1 MTTTLTRKVV
11 SGWAACLLTTML
23 VGCGGGGGDGESSN
37 AALSPSVAA
46 SAAIGVAGGS
56 LEATL
61 AGGTT
66 VRLTVPAG
74 ALKATTAFRIDPVPA
89 AAGSLGTFELAPVGL
104 EFKLPA
110 RLEITPRAATAINAE
125 TTLVFSL
132 RGVQVPMAARVD
144 SAARTVTVLLR
155 RLGSGSPVAPA
166 AASRVHALGVGNAT
180 VQEARRLD
188 AAADAVQAALVLRNF
203 LERASLLTQLLD
215 RLTAQGTIDN
225 AVDAQLGIESV
236 LGLPQTGEVDRF
248 ARSSLAV
255 YRTVVCGQREFSV
268 SSLNTFQDG
277 TDHAGF
283 LRRASDVLQW
293 GLLAEELAPIAAGFA
308 PAETGCANLPP
319 DRTRPVRDRFP
330 GYLERVQSAL
340 ALLDPKLD
348 FTQIL
353 TVRMTALL
361 AFAAG
366 LQGSEVDD
374 LASQVQSIAA
384 AQTVRLR
391 FGAYASCVA
400 DGSQIFQQTLLARE
414 ISDAA
419 FLALSIF
426 SESDLHSDIQ
436 YCGTTLTWEVQ
447 TASGAVVRNGTA
459 GGLGVGLVRASMNVA
474 LDGGDKLVLRGPLNA
489 LRCPT
494 GSQNNE
500 QLAIGAGQGTGALTS
515 LGLLTPSNA
524 NTYLQAAP
532 LEIPVAQLRALTN
545 APAGSSAPGR
555 LVLQRTGGVCN
566 GEFPL
571 LQNTAALVTLVFAS
585 AVAELSIFTANL
597 PDATQGSAYATT
609 LVALGGTAPYTWTAT
624 GLPAALPLNAQTGQI
639 LGTPTAAARAVIS
652 ATVTDANGQTASRS
666 LALRT
671 FSVLVGRYFAQG
683 QVPAVDPAALQA
695 MCNAPPANS
704 PALAFY
710 IRSQRRVND
719 SPQWTVDVNETID
732 PGTLRLTFTYPVAP
746 SFAASIEVTTQ
757 RVTDSDRITFDGTT
771 NGLRSVG
778 NLFETTRPV
787 LTVAIGGAGLPTAG
801 CFPYISGG
809 AHSLDPIVL
818 GPLRVNGL
826 PTSEWGFSA
835 VKVR

>member
-1 MTTTLTRKVV
+1 MTTSSTKRFL
-11 SGWAACLLTTML
+11 SHWMAGALASLL
-23 VGCGGGGGDGESSN
+23 VACGGGGGDANEAGAVEVP
-37 AALSPSVAA
+37 LSPSVAA

-74 ALKATTAFRIDPVPA
+74 ALKTTTAFRIDPVPA
-89 AAGSLGTFELAPVGL
+89 GAGTLGTFELAPVGL

-110 RLEITPRAATAINAE
+110 RLEITPRAAMAIDAE

-132 RGVQVPMAARVD
+132 RGVQVPVAARVD

-155 RLGSGSPVAPA
+155 RLGSGSPVTPA

-180 VQEARRLD
+180 VHEARRLD
-188 AAADAVQAALVLRNF
+188 AAADAVQAALVRRNF

-225 AVDAQLGIESV
+225 AIDAQLGIESV
-236 LGLPQTGEVDRF
+236 LGLPQTGEIDRF

-283 LRRASDVLQW
+283 LRRVSDVLQW
-293 GLLAEELAPIAAGFA
+293 GLLAEQLAPIAAGFA
-308 PAETGCANLPP
+308 PAEAGCANLPL

-330 GYLERVQSAL
+330 GYLERVQDAL
-340 ALLDPKLD
+340 ALLDPRRD

-374 LASQVQSIAA
+374 LAPQVQSIVA

-391 FGAYASCVA
+391 SGAYASCVT

-419 FLALSIF
+419 FLALSPF
-426 SESDLHSDIQ
+426 SDSDLHSDIQ

-459 GGLGVGLVRASMNVA
+459 GGLGAGSVRASMNVA

-500 QLAIGAGQGTGALTS
+500 QLAIGAGQSSTGALTS

-532 LEIPVAQLRALTN
+532 LEIPVAQLRGLTD
-545 APAGSSAPGR
+545 APAGTATPGR

-571 LQNTAALVTLVFAS
+571 LQNTPALVTLVFAPAIVELRIEPS
-585 AVAELSIFTANL
+585 GVNVPPGSTQQFIATRGGQAVVGAVWTVRADGSDL
-597 PDATQGSAYATT
+597 QGAA
-609 LVALGGTAPYTWTAT
+609 GT
-624 GLPAALPLNAQTGQI
+624 I
-639 LGTPTAAARAVIS
+639 
-652 ATVTDANGQTASRS
+652 DANGFFTAPLDPVDSALSITIRASTPSGSAFVEITVKVKEGGAYLGTLVTECLASQSPPTVTARLDLAFFGGVRQSTQAFITRTSGSGLPIPTFATILPTRVPSDLTLTGQFLTS
-666 LALRT
+666 LDPLVLARTQVIARGGSDGVTATLRWQDQVPLYGGCLRT
-671 FSVLVGRYFAQG
+671 F
-683 QVPAVDPAALQA
+683 
-695 MCNAPPANS
+695 
-704 PALAFY
+704 
-710 IRSQRRVND
+710 
-719 SPQWTVDVNETID
+719 T
-732 PGTLRLTFTYPVAP
+732 GTK
-746 SFAASIEVTTQ
+746 Q
-757 RVTDSDRITFDGTT
+757 
-771 NGLRSVG
+771 
-778 NLFETTRPV
+778 
-787 LTVAIGGAGLPTAG
+787 
-801 CFPYISGG
+801 
-809 AHSLDPIVL
+809 
-818 GPLRVNGL
+818 
-826 PTSEWGFSA
+826 
-835 VKVR
+835 

>member
-11 SGWAACLLTTML
+11 SGWAACLLTAML
-23 VGCGGGGGDGESSN
+23 VGCGGGGGDGESGN
-37 AALSPSVAA
+37 LPLSPSVAA

-66 VRLTVPAG
+66 VRLTVPPG
-74 ALKATTAFRIDPVPA
+74 ALKTTTAFRIDPVPA
-89 AAGSLGTFELAPVGL
+89 GTGTLGTFELAPVGL
-104 EFKLPA
+104 EFKIPA
-110 RLEITPRAATAINAE
+110 RLEITARAATAIDAE
-125 TTLVFSL
+125 TTLVFSM
-132 RGVQVPMAARVD
+132 RGVQVPVAARVD
-144 SAARTVTVLLR
+144 TAARTVTVMLR
-155 RLGSGSPVAPA
+155 RLGTGSAATSA
-166 AASRVHALGVGNAT
+166 AASRVNALGAGNAT
-180 VQEARRLD
+180 VHEARRLD
-188 AAADAVQAALVLRNF
+188 AAADAVEAALAQRNF
-203 LERASLLTQLLD
+203 LERASLLNQLLD

-236 LGLPQTGEVDRF
+236 LGLPQTSEIDLF
-248 ARSSLAV
+248 ARRSLAV

-293 GLLAEELAPIAAGFA
+293 GLLAEELATIAAGFA

-391 FGAYASCVA
+391 FGAYVSCVA
-400 DGSQIFQQTLLARE
+400 EGSQVFQQTLLARE

-419 FLALSIF
+419 FLALSTF

-500 QLAIGAGQGTGALTS
+500 QLAIGAGQAAGALAS

-524 NTYLQAAP
+524 NTYLQASP
-532 LEIPVAQLRALTN
+532 LEIPVTQLRALTDT
-545 APAGSSAPGR
+545 PGGSATPGR

-571 LQNTAALVTLVFAS
+571 LQNTPALVTLVFAAAQVEVS
-585 AVAELSIFTANL
+585 IEPRGVNVPPGRTQQFVAMSGGQPVVGAVWSLRRT
-597 PDATQGSAYATT
+597 
-609 LVALGGTAPYTWTAT
+609 GGGA
-624 GLPAALPLNAQTGQI
+624 
-639 LGTPTAAARAVIS
+639 GTI
-652 ATVTDANGQTASRS
+652 DANGLYTAPLDPPSPPETSITIRVES
-666 LALRT
+666 LSGSGSIEITADVAEGGAYLGTLVTDCPVGESPPPVTARLDLRFSGLRFATHALIRRTSGSGLDIPDFAALATTTRVPSDLTLTGQFLTTTEFSSARTPVIARGGSDGVTATFRWQEPVPVYGGCART
-671 FSVLVGRYFAQG
+671 F
-683 QVPAVDPAALQA
+683 
-695 MCNAPPANS
+695 
-704 PALAFY
+704 
-710 IRSQRRVND
+710 
-719 SPQWTVDVNETID
+719 T
-732 PGTLRLTFTYPVAP
+732 GTK
-746 SFAASIEVTTQ
+746 Q
-757 RVTDSDRITFDGTT
+757 
-771 NGLRSVG
+771 
-778 NLFETTRPV
+778 
-787 LTVAIGGAGLPTAG
+787 
-801 CFPYISGG
+801 
-809 AHSLDPIVL
+809 
-818 GPLRVNGL
+818 
-826 PTSEWGFSA
+826 
-835 VKVR
+835 